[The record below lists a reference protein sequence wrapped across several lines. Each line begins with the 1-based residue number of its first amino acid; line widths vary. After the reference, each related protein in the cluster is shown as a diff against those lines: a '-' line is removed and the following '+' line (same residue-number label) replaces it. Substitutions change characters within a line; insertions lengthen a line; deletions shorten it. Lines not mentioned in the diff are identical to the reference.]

1 MSRSASIDPITLE
14 ILSNRLW
21 ITNDEVAATVRRVS
35 GSPVA
40 TEICDF
46 NTALLRANG
55 DAFMV
60 GMYMGLISLGH
71 DMITKDILREYTENP
86 GIEPD
91 DMFIC
96 ADPYLGSLHQNDV
109 ALVAP
114 VHCEGELIAWSG
126 VAIHEIDVGGPV
138 YGSHGSLGAT
148 SIFGEALPIPPFK
161 IIERGRLRK
170 DLEREY
176 LVRSRTRDLN
186 ALDLRAKIAANNL
199 AKRRILECVERYGVE
214 TVVAAMEAV
223 VDSSED
229 KLRRRLRLIADG
241 TWRHRAY
248 MDGQPGDIH
257 YFELALTKE
266 DDRLTFDFTGSGPQA
281 DAVFNTSL
289 AGTTG
294 GIIAAAL
301 PMLCYG
307 MYSCP
312 AAVRRVVDI
321 VTEPGTIVDATW
333 PAGMC
338 KASTAAIPVVN
349 TMSTVVLGKMLACA
363 NDEELRSRSMAPWMV
378 AATVQDLFGEDRH
391 GRPFGATMLD
401 PMAGGAGAT
410 AIEDG
415 IDGGGIIRAVKL
427 RIANAETYEFRYPLL
442 YLYRRQQI
450 DSSGPG
456 AQRGGVGCSLMYTV
470 HGTAEIPGNVMHS
483 INTQAPTSVGILGGY
498 PAGTNSMMMLRNSNV
513 WNLIENGRWPTEL
526 EEMEGEFEVVPG
538 MQSTYLRTGDVYR
551 SITCG
556 GGGIGDPLERSADK
570 VAHDVSE
577 RTVSRAEAERT
588 YGIRLHADGTADAE
602 ATEKLRADLRG
613 ERLSRAAPPRIEA
626 EVLQE
631 AVSIRAIGGGLY
643 LYAVNGATYTGCT
656 CGHLFTPVGQNYKD
670 ALALLEEP
678 VQAVGPTAN
687 PYRVGHEIVFRRLF
701 CPSCARQIEIEIARP
716 GDPLLNDID
725 VRPIA
730 NKEDTWRT

>member
-1 MSRSASIDPITLE
+1 MSRSASSIDPVTLE

-21 ITNDEVAATVRRVS
+21 ITNDEVAATLRRVS

-60 GMYMGLISLGH
+60 GMYMGVISLGH
-71 DMITKDILREYTENP
+71 DMITKDILREYT

-96 ADPYLGSLHQNDV
+96 SDPYLGSLHQNDV

-114 VHCEGELIAWSG
+114 IHWEGELIAWSG

-138 YGSHGSLGAT
+138 YGSHGSIGAT

-176 LVRSRTRDLN
+176 LIRSRTRDLN

-199 AKRRILECVERYGVE
+199 AKQRILECVERYGVD

-223 VDSSED
+223 VDASEE
-229 KLRRRLRLIADG
+229 KLRRRLRLIPDG
-241 TWRHRAY
+241 VWRHRAY

-257 YFELALTKE
+257 YIQVALTKD
-266 DDRLTFDFTGSGPQA
+266 DDRLTFDFTGSGPQT

-294 GIIAAAL
+294 GVIGAVL
-301 PMLCYG
+301 PMLSYG

-312 AAVRRVVDI
+312 AAVRRVTDI
-321 VTEPGTIVDATW
+321 VTEPGSIVDAQW

-338 KASTAAIPVVN
+338 KASTAAIPQVN
-349 TMSTVVLGKMLACA
+349 TMATVVLGKMLGAA
-363 NDEELRSRSMAPWMV
+363 HDEELRSRAMAPWMV
-378 AATVQDLFGEDRH
+378 AATVQDLFGDDRH
-391 GRPFGATMLD
+391 GRSFGATMLD

-410 AIEDG
+410 AVADG
-415 IDGGGIIRAVKL
+415 IDGGGVIRAVKL
-427 RIANAETYEFRYPLL
+427 RIANAETYEFRYPML

-456 AQRGGVGCSLMYTV
+456 AQRGGVGCSLMYTL
-470 HGTAEIPGNVMHS
+470 HGRDQIPGNVMHS
-483 INTQAPTSVGILGGY
+483 INTQAPSSVGILGGY
-498 PAGTNSMMMLRNSNV
+498 PAGTNSMMMLRDSNV
-513 WNLIENGRWPTEL
+513 WDLIRGGTWPTEL
-526 EEMEGEFEVVPG
+526 EQIDGEFEVVPG
-538 MQSTYLRTGDVYR
+538 MASSHLNVGDVYR

-556 GGGIGDPLERSADK
+556 GGGIGDPLERSPDR
-570 VAHDVSE
+570 VAHDVAE
-577 RTVSRAEAERT
+577 RTVSREEAERT
-588 YGIRLHADGTADAE
+588 YGTVLQPDGALNPA
-602 ATEKLRADLRG
+602 ATDDLRSRLVQ
-613 ERLSRAAPPRIEA
+613 ERLSRAAPPRIAPKQDDA
-626 EVLQE
+626 EHLQ
-631 AVSIRAIGGGLY
+631 SIGGSLH
-643 LYAVNGATYTGCT
+643 LYASGAEAYTGCS
-656 CGHLFTPVGQNYKD
+656 CGRLLAPVGQNYKEG
-670 ALALLEEP
+670 LAMLEEP
-678 VQAVGPTAN
+678 VQAAGPTAN
-687 PYRVGHEIVFRRLF
+687 PYHVGHDIVFRRLF
-701 CPSCARQIEIEIARP
+701 CPSCGRLIEIEVARP
-716 GDPLLNDID
+716 GDPLLHDID
-725 VRPIA
+725 VRPFP
-730 NKEDTWRT
+730 NKED

>member
-1 MSRSASIDPITLE
+1 MSRSLSKVNPVTLE

-21 ITNDEVAATVRRVS
+21 ITNDEVAATLRRVS

-46 NTALLRANG
+46 NTALMRANG

-60 GMYMGLISLGH
+60 GMYMGVISLGH
-71 DMITKDILREYTENP
+71 DMITKDILREYSENP
-86 GIEPD
+86 GIGQD

-114 VHCEGELIAWSG
+114 IHWEGELIAWSG
-126 VAIHEIDVGGPV
+126 VAIHEVDVGGPV
-138 YGSHGSLGAT
+138 YGSHGSIGAT

-161 IIERGRLRK
+161 IVERGVIRK

-199 AKRRILECVERYGVE
+199 AKRRIIECCERYGVE

-223 VDSSED
+223 VDTSEE
-229 KLRRRLRLIADG
+229 KLRRRLRLIPDG

-257 YFELALTKE
+257 CVQLALSKE
-266 DDRLTFDFTGSGPQA
+266 DDRLVFDFSGSGPQT

-294 GIIAAAL
+294 AVIGAVL

-312 AAVRRVVDI
+312 AAVRRVTDI
-321 VTEPGTIVDATW
+321 VTQPGTIVDALW

-338 KASTAAIPVVN
+338 KASTAAIPHVN
-349 TMSTVVLGKMLACA
+349 TMATAVLGKMLASA
-363 NDEELRSRSMAPWMV
+363 DDAELRSRSMAPWMV
-378 AATVQDLFGEDRH
+378 AATVQDLFGDDRH

-410 AIEDG
+410 AVADG
-415 IDGGGIIRAVKL
+415 IDGGGVIRAVKL
-427 RIANAETYEFRYPLL
+427 RIANVETYEFRYPML
-442 YLYRRQQI
+442 YLHRRQQI
-450 DSSGPG
+450 DSTG
-456 AQRGGVGCSLMYTV
+456 AGTRRGGVGCSIMFTV
-470 HGTAEIPGNVMHS
+470 HGTGEIPGNVMHS
-483 INTQAPTSVGILGGY
+483 INTQAPSSVGILGGY
-498 PAGTNSMMMLRNSNV
+498 PGGTNSMMVVRGSNV
-513 WNLIENGRWPTEL
+513 WDVIHGGRWPTEL
-526 EEMEGEFEVVPG
+526 DDIEGELEVVPG
-538 MQSTYLRTGDVYR
+538 MSSSNLRSGDVYR

-556 GGGIGDPLERSADK
+556 GGGIGDPLERLPDN
-570 VAHDVSE
+570 VAIDVFE
-577 RTVSRAEAERT
+577 RTVSPEEAERT
-588 YGIRLHADGTADAE
+588 YGVVLADDGTADVA
-602 ATEKLRADLRG
+602 ATADLRVRLFA
-613 ERLSRAAPPRIEA
+613 ERLARAEPPA
-626 EVLQE
+626 TGPEVDGD
-631 AVSIRAIGGGLY
+631 AGPVRSIGGHLE
-643 LYAVNGATYTGCT
+643 LYAVDGETYSGCG
-656 CGHLFTPVGQNYKD
+656 CGHLFAPSRRNYKEG
-670 ALALLEEP
+670 LALLEEP
-678 VQAVGPTAN
+678 VQASGPTAN
-687 PYRVGHEIVFRRLF
+687 PYHVGHDIVFRRFF
-701 CPSCARQIEIEIARP
+701 CPSCGRLIEIEIARP
-716 GDPLLNDID
+716 GDPVLHDID
-725 VRPIA
+725 VRGHTE
-730 NKEDTWRT
+730 KEET